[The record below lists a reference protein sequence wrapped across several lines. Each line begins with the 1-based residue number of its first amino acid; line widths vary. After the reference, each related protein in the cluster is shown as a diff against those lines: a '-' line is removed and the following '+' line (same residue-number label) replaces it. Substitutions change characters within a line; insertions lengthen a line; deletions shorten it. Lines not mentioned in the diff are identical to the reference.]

1 MSLTGDPARALH
13 AYLARAAP
21 QPRLY
26 AVRGLLLLAVVLF
39 GLLILPVIA
48 LMVGVSFFPVIG
60 SETFSFASFIGSA
73 YARGLVTTSLEYSIG
88 SAIFTLLLTIPYCW
102 IVAKTDLPAKKLFEA
117 LPILGLTIPILVKAF
132 AWEFLLNPANGIINT
147 VFRAASGAPGSIF
160 NIETMAGLIFVTG
173 LGGVP
178 LAYLIIMPALRSI
191 DSSFEESSRVAGRG
205 PLGTAFWITGRLLL
219 PAVGSA
225 FLLAIIGGLNTFDY
239 PLILGQP
246 ARIQTLATEVY
257 YWADTNTPPSY
268 GNAGLVGILYMA
280 ITLVALT
287 LYIWQTRRTYRF
299 AALTGRGMGL
309 ISVKL
314 GRWKALAVLVCF
326 SILFFEFILPF
337 FAILLVSTTNIY
349 ITASTKFNWNFP
361 SAYVQ
366 ASQLPFFYDSLRA
379 TLLIG
384 LSAALGATVIGAIIS
399 YATLRSATR
408 RARLVEYVT
417 SVPLTVPSIVYGISL
432 FWMFL
437 IFPGFNRLYG
447 TVIPLIISVT
457 FVRLPFA
464 SRIIS
469 ANLVQVSHDLEEA
482 SQVVGSRF
490 SRTFFR
496 VTVPLIRQG
505 LINSFVFV
513 LVDSL
518 RELGAVIILVTPSAY
533 AYTVL
538 LLTYYHVNTLSGNVL
553 AAGSVVL
560 TLIVMGILFSLQVAG
575 YLLGRRQSRA
585 EKASLR
591 GSIGT

>member
-1 MSLTGDPARALH
+1 M
-13 AYLARAAP
+13 
-21 QPRLY
+21 Y
-26 AVRGLLLLAVVLF
+26 AVRGLLLLAVILF

-48 LMVGVSFFPVIG
+48 LVVGVSFFPVIG

-73 YARGLVTTSLEYSIG
+73 YARGLVATSLEYSIG
-88 SAIFTLLLTIPYCW
+88 SASLTLLLTIPYCW
-102 IVAKTDLPAKKLFEA
+102 IVAKTDLPAKRVFEA
-117 LPILGLTIPILVKAF
+117 LPILGLTLPIIVKAF

-147 VFRAASGAPGSIF
+147 VFRALGATGPIF
-160 NIETMAGLIFVTG
+160 NVETMAGLIFVTG

-205 PLGTAFWITGRLLL
+205 PLDTAFLITGRLLL

-299 AALTGRGMGL
+299 AALTGRVAGG
-309 ISVKL
+309 ISLKL
-314 GRWKALAVLVCF
+314 GRWKFAAVLVCL
-326 SILFFEFILPF
+326 SVLFFEFVLPF
-337 FAILLVSTTNIY
+337 LAILLVSTTNIY
-349 ITASTKFNWNFP
+349 ITASMKFNWNFP

-384 LSAALGATVIGAIIS
+384 LSAALGATMIGAVIS
-399 YATLRSATR
+399 YATLRSANK

-417 SVPLTVPSIVYGISL
+417 SFPLTVPSVVYGISL
-432 FWMFL
+432 FWRFL
-437 IFPGFNRLYG
+437 IFPGFNKLYG

-490 SRTFFR
+490 SRTFLR

-533 AYTVL
+533 AYTAL

-553 AAGSVVL
+553 AAGSVFL
-560 TLIVMGILFSLQVAG
+560 TLIVMAILFALQVFG
-575 YLLGRRQSRA
+575 YLLGRHQARV
-585 EKASLR
+585 EKARFR
-591 GSIGT
+591 G